1 MRTIGL
7 ILLVL
12 AVLTTP
18 TLAVR
23 DEVGDGRWFTL
34 YTGDDKVLLR
44 TGIFIQVGDRF
55 LDSDNSLYQVY
66 KVDEERLLAWAR
78 LVEDEGSLAA
88 ETQGLPGA
96 DNRKVAIYHTHS
108 GESYEPSEGTA
119 STDKVPG
126 GVYGVGSELTNRLER
141 DGEVEVTHSERT
153 FFPYEGAYRRSRTE
167 AINLVEQGDLDAIFD
182 LHRDAAPKEE
192 YYREIDDEMHLT
204 QVMIVVG
211 KQNPLN
217 QTNEEFAWQLKEVA
231 DSMYPE
237 LVKGIFYAQ
246 GGYNQDLHPRGLLL
260 EVGAHTNSR
269 VEAEV
274 GARAFA
280 DVIYVTLYGP
290 LPRTSEVEQEI
301 EDNRQLQPTADQRPG
316 RSGGVFR
323 GLFALVGLLGLGGTF
338 YLFLSTGSWQGV
350 KDTLSHFFRVE
361 FKDLVSAVPWQKLHP
376 RYIFGQL
383 REIKAGA
390 DAPPGLR
397 YFLEWFRDLFKPRN
411 KV

>member
-182 LHRDAAPKEE
+182 LHRDAGMKSRSDTLVTIGGKECARLLLVMGDAYE
-192 YYREIDDEMHLT
+192 GHEKNKAFADKIYAKT
-204 QVMIVVG
+204 Q
-211 KQNPLN
+211 
-217 QTNEEFAWQLKEVA
+217 E
-231 DSMYPE
+231 MYPG
-237 LVKGIFYAQ
+237 LMKPVRVANDRR
-246 GGYNQDLHPRGLLL
+246 YNQHLHPRAILL
-260 EVGAHTNSR
+260 EVGSNLNTAEDARNSAAMF
-269 VEAEV
+269 AEV
-274 GARAFA
+274 
-280 DVIYVTLYGP
+280 L
-290 LPRTSEVEQEI
+290 
-301 EDNRQLQPTADQRPG
+301 N
-316 RSGGVFR
+316 
-323 GLFALVGLLGLGGTF
+323 LVLKEEGLL
-338 YLFLSTGSWQGV
+338 
-350 KDTLSHFFRVE
+350 D
-361 FKDLVSAVPWQKLHP
+361 
-376 RYIFGQL
+376 
-383 REIKAGA
+383 
-390 DAPPGLR
+390 
-397 YFLEWFRDLFKPRN
+397 
-411 KV
+411 